1 MYQFSY
7 ADIQE
12 DGVAEAREREREAIT
27 HSINLMKFA
36 IAQGPESRAA
46 IDAVYFVSRLW
57 VRFVE
62 DLASPENQ
70 LETELKANLISIG
83 IWIIK
88 ESERI
93 RRRESENFQG
103 IIDISSII
111 REGLK

>member
-27 HSINLMKFA
+27 HSMKLLRLA
-36 IAQGPESRAA
+36 GQKGGDSREA
-46 IDAVYFVSRLW
+46 IDAIYYTSRLW

-62 DLASPENQ
+62 DLSSPENLLDQ
-70 LETELKANLISIG
+70 ELRANLISIG
-83 IWIIK
+83 IWILK
-88 ESERI
+88 ELERI
-93 RRRESENFQG
+93 RQRESDNFQG
-103 IIDISSII
+103 IIEISSII

>member
-12 DGVAEAREREREAIT
+12 DGVAEAREREREAIN
-27 HSINLMKFA
+27 HSIALLKLA
-36 IAQGPESRAA
+36 KVAGTESRE
-46 IDAVYFVSRLW
+46 AVEAVFHVSRLW

-70 LETELKANLISIG
+70 LEQELKANLISIG

-88 ESERI
+88 EAERI
-93 RRRESENFQG
+93 RRRESDNFQG

-111 REGLK
+111 RDGLK